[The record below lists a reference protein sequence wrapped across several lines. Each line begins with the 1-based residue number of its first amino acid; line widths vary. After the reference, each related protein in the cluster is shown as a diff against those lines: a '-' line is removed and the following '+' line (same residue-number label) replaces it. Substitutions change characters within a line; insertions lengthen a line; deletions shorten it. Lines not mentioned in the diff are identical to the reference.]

1 MSQSSN
7 ELTFFNGKIF
17 TSNPEQPY
25 ASAMVVRNGRIA
37 WIGEEEDLKN
47 IEGKCVDLYG
57 KRVLPGL
64 IDAHLHPLYL
74 AGAAKQI
81 ACTQPLIHSISD
93 LQEQIRLV
101 RASQSQDS
109 WIQGWGYDEGKLLE
123 GRAPTRR
130 DLDLAAP
137 DVPVVI
143 TRTCAHIISVNSKA
157 LELAGITKATPDP
170 QGGKID
176 RDENGEPTGILRENA
191 KDLVNQVMPET
202 TLEDDAALLAELSP
216 VLLSHG
222 ITAITELMG
231 RTKPNDYLEMYQLA
245 TEKGLKQRSVL
256 YYIWEDLKKHPFIEQ
271 QKMVR
276 ENQIHIGGIK
286 LFSDGS
292 VSGQTAWVN
301 PPFLGEEENYGI
313 QMTTREEL
321 LAAAE
326 AAKKHN
332 IQLVIHAMGEQAIDL
347 IVATFYGQKGWLTD
361 APSIRI
367 EHAAMPTPGTL
378 KRAAETGIAFVSQ
391 PIFLFAEIE
400 TYLRNLGAERTKQ
413 TYPFKAMLEAGIK
426 VAFSSD
432 APATA
437 WAEPV
442 NPFVGIKSAVT
453 RLAHDGTD
461 TGKTQR
467 VDVETAI
474 TLYTRAAQEIIRI
487 PNVGQLKPGFHADF
501 IVLDIDLLV
510 IDPEEIDQIQVVETY
525 MAGNLVYKLDSIEKL
540 VVES

>member
-7 ELTFFNGKIF
+7 ELTFINGKIF

-37 WIGEEEDLKN
+37 WIGEEEDLKK
-47 IEGKCVDLYG
+47 IEGTCVDLNG

-130 DLDLAAP
+130 DLDQAAAN
-137 DVPVVI
+137 VPVVI

-157 LELAGITKATPDP
+157 LELAGITKDTPDP

-245 TEKGLKQRSVL
+245 TKKGLKQRSVL
-256 YYIWEDLKKHPFIEQ
+256 YYLWEDLKEHPVIEQ
-271 QKMVR
+271 QKMAR

-321 LAAAE
+321 SAAAE

-347 IVATFYGQKGWLTD
+347 IVDTFYGQKGWLTD
-361 APSIRI
+361 APSIRM
-367 EHAAMPTPGTL
+367 EHAAMPAPGTL

-400 TYLRNLGAERTKQ
+400 TYLHNLGAERTKQ

-437 WAEPV
+437 WADPV

-474 TLYTRAAQEIIRI
+474 KLYTRAAQEITRI

-501 IVLDIDLLV
+501 IVLDLDILV
-510 IDPEEIDQIQVVETY
+510 INPEQIDQIQVVETY
-525 MAGNLVYKLDSIEKL
+525 MAGNLVYKFDSIEKL